1 MSTDRVPVPTTLDEL
16 RVLVAAMLGESPAE
30 IGDEDD
36 LLLDWGLDSMR
47 VMGFVEDLVAQGLE
61 LRMVE
66 LAERPT
72 LGAWH
77 ALITERAQA
86 AAA

>member
-1 MSTDRVPVPTTLDEL
+1 MSTDHLPVPTTLDEL
-16 RVLVAAMLGESPAE
+16 RVLVAAMLGEPPAE
-30 IGDEDD
+30 LGDEDD

-47 VMGFVEDLVAQGLE
+47 VMGLVEDLVAQGLE

-72 LGAWH
+72 LAAWH
-77 ALITERAQA
+77 ALISDRARTA
-86 AAA
+86 AT